1 MTEIPTDVMPIRYIP
16 LGTGVIEMPDDI
28 FTQQR
33 EARRELIRRR
43 RDPELKRLVYE
54 NLHSGAGA
62 ILDKFAAPRAVLFRQ
77 IATPTHEVL
86 RFLRIAKH
94 MQLAPLILEYYGDK
108 FVSAGNTYKRSL
120 GKMPVYQ
127 HTGIDGRDIVKH
139 HTVIDFNAY
148 TGKPLS
154 TVRCKTGESL
164 IDFHHALVTKLG
176 RLNIETQCVDAT
188 HWFQGA
194 GGHAENYY
202 EQFLTLFIR
211 DSILFEYFEPG
222 KAEETF
228 AFEVMLPAFRNVTER
243 YGVRPLIA
251 RLVPKNKEA
260 RKFWDCYPKKIEK
273 FLNL

>member
-120 GKMPVYQ
+120 GKMPIYQ
-127 HTGIDGRDIVKH
+127 QTGIDGRDVIKYH
-139 HTVIDFNAY
+139 NVIDFNAY

-222 KAEETF
+222 KAEEIF
-228 AFEVMLPAFRNVTER
+228 ALEVMLPAFRNVTAR